1 MMKRI
6 ASLALLALILSSCGG
21 GGVTILIIRFG
32 GTVTGINCF
41 SGGHDTV
48 PVSFIISVNDFSAG
62 SPVTLVDQSGN
73 TWTGTMSS
81 PSSFTV
87 VNSAPNA
94 DPRTSISVSNFTH
107 AGAHVDAT
115 ILCGSFR
122 CCPSLS
128 GEVRA

>member
-1 MMKRI
+1 MKRI

-41 SGGHDTV
+41 SGGHDTI
-48 PVSFIISVNDFSAG
+48 PVSFIISVSDFSAG

-73 TWTGTMSS
+73 TWTGTMRS
-81 PSSFTV
+81 PSSFTM

-115 ILCGSFR
+115 ILCVSVR
-122 CCPSLS
+122 CCTSLS
-128 GEVRA
+128 GEIRA